1 MTTDILPT
9 WKISNVMKFL
19 HGWGIVVY
27 LCTAVPIARRD
38 LHTFSHWQPITNEAD
53 YRDMSISTQP
63 SMDNGAAKSITEM
76 IQEAPDY

>member
-19 HGWGIVVY
+19 YGWGIAVY

-38 LHTFSHWQPITNEAD
+38 LHTFSHWQPITNEGD
-53 YRDMSISTQP
+53 YSDKYISTF
-63 SMDNGAAKSITEM
+63 SYIHSESTKFATGM
-76 IQEAPDY
+76 IQEAPDC